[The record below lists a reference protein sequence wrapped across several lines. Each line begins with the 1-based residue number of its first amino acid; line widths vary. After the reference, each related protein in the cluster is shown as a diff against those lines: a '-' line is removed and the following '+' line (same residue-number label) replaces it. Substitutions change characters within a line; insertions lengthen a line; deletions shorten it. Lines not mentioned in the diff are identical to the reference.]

1 MKEKIALQSSEAKRT
16 QQQNRSLHLYFTLL
30 AETLNVAGLD
40 MRVVLK
46 PEIAIEWTPKTVKEK
61 LWKPIQEALLDKKS
75 TTELLKKQDID
86 KVYDTLHRHLSEKFG
101 AVSEF
106 PPFPSSESKNQLETY
121 NNYKN
126 L

>member
-1 MKEKIALQSSEAKRT
+1 MEEEKRT
-16 QQQNRSLHLYFTLL
+16 TKQNKALHAYFTLL
-30 AETLNVAGLD
+30 ANTLNEAGLD

-101 AVSEF
+101 AISEF
-106 PPFPSSESKNQLETY
+106 PPFPSLDSKNQSETY
-121 NNYKN
+121 NNY
-126 L
+126 